1 MSAKRCTESV
11 QGKPIKRFLR
21 HRESREYFKDG
32 GWTSN
37 PEEADSFSDV
47 VEVARTCARYGLN
60 DVELA
65 LRYDAGACDL
75 FCTPIR

>member
-1 MSAKRCTESV
+1 MSAKTLQSTQERT
-11 QGKPIKRFLR
+11 IKRVLR
-21 HRESREYFKDG
+21 HRSSREYFKNG
-32 GWTSN
+32 GWTSD

-47 VEVARTCARYGLN
+47 VEVAQTCARYGLN

-65 LRYDAGACDL
+65 LRYTSGGHDV